1 MLIIKEITLMQTHWQ
16 KLLITSS
23 QQALLMGLG
32 DDDDDPFNHNKSW
45 YKYVLSKSGWIDW
58 KNWGLKAQCSST

>member
-32 DDDDDPFNHNKSW
+32 DDDDDDPFNHNKSW
-45 YKYVLSKSGWIDW
+45 YVLSKSGWIDW